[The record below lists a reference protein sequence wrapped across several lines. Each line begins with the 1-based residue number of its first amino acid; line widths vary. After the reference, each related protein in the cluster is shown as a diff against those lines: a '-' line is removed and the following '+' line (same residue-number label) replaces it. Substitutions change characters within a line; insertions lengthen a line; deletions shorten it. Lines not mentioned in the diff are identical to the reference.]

1 MPFKMQLL
9 NKSVLTISL
18 QEMYVILLKARYLH
32 LRHQN
37 YWNKFSM
44 ILYGHFG
51 YYFHFFSLRKLRTA
65 LPGPSSWHSA
75 FHFLLPPIFVAS
87 LLTLAFI
94 LIVASI
100 LTLIFHSDILRTAFP
115 WPFFRSIQPLT
126 SCCLPFLWHHC

>member
-75 FHFLLPPIFVAS
+75 SHFLLPPIFVAS
-87 LLTLAFI
+87 LLTPAFCKA
-94 LIVASI
+94 VASI
-100 LTLIFHSDILRTAFP
+100 LTLFSSTTNSARLFQARLRG
-115 WPFFRSIQPLT
+115 IQPFT
-126 SCCLPFLWHHC
+126 YCCLPFSWHHY